1 MKNLFLLPTDK
12 PSELYIN
19 MQGILS
25 KSNSLLLRLKS
36 RHIYIT
42 NSEEIKDGE
51 YGICLN
57 LVREGFKSHQAV
69 FKMDA
74 EQRQAMEELGGQKK
88 AEVLKIILTTDLDL
102 IKDGVQ
108 AIDDEF
114 LEWFVKNPSC
124 EFTEWSFQNIEGT
137 YNEKTET
144 WKYTYK
150 TIVPKKN
157 KKGTICEAIKEV
169 IDCQLNRINSLKKDM
184 VLSLEKEPKL
194 KDFDERVENKVKQL
208 KDGLNCNKKEEALH
222 TSDNPEKILYKIIIN
237 KKNMLIKKNKKKNKY
252 ELPTINGID
261 IMGLLENVNIEKE
274 PSKNTPPN
282 FKLNIYSEDSIEKQ
296 LKKQKIE
303 FDPSVIKKYDKIIKS
318 ITSLTNELIIS
329 KKKSEKIIY
338 KIHKRVVDHIYF
350 IYEMI

>member
-12 PSELYIN
+12 PSRLYYDHN
-19 MQGILS
+19 GLFLS
-25 KSNSLLLRLKS
+25 KNYQDSKTINSIVKGKN
-36 RHIYIT
+36 IYIT
-42 NSEEIKDGE
+42 NSEKIKLGDWI
-51 YGICLN
+51 YNI
-57 LVREGFKSHQAV
+57 VQKTIFKADKS
-69 FKMDA
+69 FLK
-74 EQRQAMEELGGQKK
+74 LIGGTLLTNQ
-88 AEVLKIILTTDLDL
+88 KIILTTDQDL

-157 KKGTICEAIKEV
+157 KKGTMCEAIKEV

-237 KKNMLIKKNKKKNKY
+237 KKNMSSKKNKKKNKY